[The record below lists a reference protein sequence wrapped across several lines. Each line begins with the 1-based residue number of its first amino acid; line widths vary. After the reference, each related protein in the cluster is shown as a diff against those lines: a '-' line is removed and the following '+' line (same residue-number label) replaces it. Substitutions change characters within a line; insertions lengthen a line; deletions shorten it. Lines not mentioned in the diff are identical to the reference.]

1 MFHLKLHLRFH
12 FNKHKKLQ
20 KNAKEKI
27 FLVLQWIVQLTMQCK
42 NTSLTLKLGSLR
54 VLYIIYSVEQ
64 TELLPFSH

>member
-27 FLVLQWIVQLTMQCK
+27 YLVLQWIVQLTMQCK
-42 NTSLTLKLGSLR
+42 NTSLTLKLCSLR
-54 VLYIIYSVEQ
+54 VLYIIYCVEQ